1 MKKKIAVGAALIALL
16 LVGGGLWYTRPVGFS
31 ALFPGFQGEQVTSC
45 SAVLVP
51 TYTNDAI
58 QNVEIAPGSPDCRQL
73 LELLNGETD
82 SRQIGCVSD
91 VQSISL
97 EPHYAYL
104 SLRQGEDLLTLSFY
118 GPQVVAEVN
127 TPAGSRNL
135 ALRPQ
140 GGEDF
145 QASVVERIASLASG
159 AER

>member
-1 MKKKIAVGAALIALL
+1 MKKKIAVGAVLIALL
-16 LVGGGLWYTRPVGFS
+16 LAGGGLWYTRPVGFS
-31 ALFPGFQGEQVTSC
+31 AIFPGFRGDRFSSC

-73 LELLNGETD
+73 LELLNGETY
-82 SRQIGCVSD
+82 SRQIGFVSD
-91 VQSISL
+91 VQRITL
-97 EPHYAYL
+97 EPHYAHL

-118 GPQVVAEVN
+118 GPHVVAEVN
-127 TPAGSRNL
+127 TPTGSRSM
-135 ALRPQ
+135 ALHPQ
-140 GGEDF
+140 GGEEF

>member
-1 MKKKIAVGAALIALL
+1 MKKKIAVGAVLIALL

-45 SAVLVP
+45 SATLLP

-73 LELLNGETD
+73 LVLLNGETYT
-82 SRQIGCVSD
+82 RQIGFVSD
-91 VQSISL
+91 VQRITL
-97 EPHYAYL
+97 EPYYAHL
-104 SLRQGEDLLTLSFY
+104 HLRQGEELLTLIFY
-118 GPQVVAEVN
+118 GPQMVAEVN
-127 TPAGSRNL
+127 TPAGSRSM
-135 ALRPQ
+135 ALHPQ
-140 GGEDF
+140 GGEEF

>member
-1 MKKKIAVGAALIALL
+1 MRKKIAVGAALIALL

-73 LELLNGETD
+73 LELLNGETYT
-82 SRQIGCVSD
+82 RQIGFVSNA
-91 VQSISL
+91 QRITL
-97 EPHYAYL
+97 EPHYALL
-104 SLRQGEDLLTLSFY
+104 SLRQGEDLLTLTFY

-127 TPAGSRNL
+127 TPTGSRSM
-135 ALRPQ
+135 ALHPQ
-140 GGEDF
+140 GGEEF
-145 QASVVERIASLASG
+145 QASVVELIASLAPG
-159 AER
+159 AEG

>member
-1 MKKKIAVGAALIALL
+1 MKKKIAVGTVLIVLL

-73 LELLNGETD
+73 LELLNGETY
-82 SRQIGCVSD
+82 SRQIGFVSD
-91 VQSISL
+91 VQRITL
-97 EPHYAYL
+97 EPHYAHL
-104 SLRQGEDLLTLSFY
+104 SLRQGEDLLALSFY

-127 TPAGSRNL
+127 TPTGSRSM
-135 ALRPQ
+135 ALHPQ
-140 GGEDF
+140 GGEEF
-145 QASVVERIASLASG
+145 QASVVELLTSLAPG
-159 AER
+159 AEG

>member
-1 MKKKIAVGAALIALL
+1 MKKKIAVGAVLIALL

-45 SAVLVP
+45 SATLLP

-73 LELLNGETD
+73 LELLNGETY
-82 SRQIGCVSD
+82 S
-91 VQSISL
+91 
-97 EPHYAYL
+97 
-104 SLRQGEDLLTLSFY
+104 RQGEDLLTLTFY

-140 GGEDF
+140 GGEEF

>member
-1 MKKKIAVGAALIALL
+1 MKKKIAVGTVLIVLL

-73 LELLNGETD
+73 LELLNGETY
-82 SRQIGCVSD
+82 SRQIGFVSD
-91 VQSISL
+91 VQRITL
-97 EPHYAYL
+97 EPHYAHL
-104 SLRQGEDLLTLSFY
+104 SLRQGEDLLILSFY

-127 TPAGSRNL
+127 TPTGSRSM
-135 ALRPQ
+135 ALHPQ
-140 GGEDF
+140 GGEEF
-145 QASVVERIASLASG
+145 QASVVELLTSLAPG
-159 AER
+159 AEG

>member
-1 MKKKIAVGAALIALL
+1 MKKKIAVGAVLIALL

-31 ALFPGFQGEQVTSC
+31 AVFPGFQGEQVTSC
-45 SAVLVP
+45 SATLLS

-73 LELLNGETD
+73 LELLH
-82 SRQIGCVSD
+82 IPH
-91 VQSISL
+91 VQRITL
-97 EPHYAYL
+97 EPHYAHL
-104 SLRQGEDLLTLSFY
+104 SLRQGEDLLNLTFY

-127 TPAGSRNL
+127 TPAGSRSM
-135 ALRPQ
+135 ALHPQ
-140 GGEDF
+140 GGEEF

>member
-1 MKKKIAVGAALIALL
+1 MKKKIAVGTVLIVLL

-45 SAVLVP
+45 SATLLS
-51 TYTNDAI
+51 TYTNGAI

-73 LELLNGETD
+73 LELLNGETYT
-82 SRQIGCVSD
+82 RQIGFVSNA
-91 VQSISL
+91 QRITL
-97 EPHYAYL
+97 EPHYALL
-104 SLRQGEDLLTLSFY
+104 SLRQGEDLLTLTFY

-140 GGEDF
+140 GGEEF